1 MLRTLFFPVKEKKIL
16 KKFLYSILFKINFL
30 SYIQINS
37 ILKFWFLS
45 CVVFSEMSESFL
57 AAMIAIIGTE
67 LMAFIVIVLAE
78 PIIVFMIFS
87 WTLLGLLLVTVSL
100 GFP

>member
-1 MLRTLFFPVKEKKIL
+1 
-16 KKFLYSILFKINFL
+16 
-30 SYIQINS
+30 
-37 ILKFWFLS
+37 
-45 CVVFSEMSESFL
+45 MSESFL